1 MRLKEVMNERAV
13 GVAFDR
19 DRHTL
24 IHISRLTQKARMIRF
39 TITFVLAIIFG
50 LAAGWLFDGWWSVS
64 AALLACAILFMYTYL
79 SPYMRTHYDS
89 WQYPESY
96 DMFDDETIRDR
107 FFTHTEEFTH
117 IEEK

>member
-1 MRLKEVMNERAV
+1 MIGFGLIAGLVLILMLL
-13 GVAFDR
+13 G
-19 DRHTL
+19 RHL
-24 IHISRLTQKARMIRF
+24 GGGWEISSLLLSC
-39 TITFVLAIIFG
+39 TITYSFG
-50 LAAGWLFDGWWSVS
+50 H
-64 AALLACAILFMYTYL
+64 L
-79 SPYMRTHYDS
+79 SPVARTYYDS